1 MLVLFLMVSTPLSVA
16 ITATAEGSDEAPA
29 ITVLETSSLSEV
41 ERLELAAS
49 HWSAMP
55 HASTVTT
62 QLMASTGMIHLALGS
77 FDPLLGG
84 GPEVPATLVRE
95 HDASHTGMAIVQL
108 HQPDGTVLSE
118 LVVKHDL
125 TVLDV
130 LHDEAWLVRLA
141 ENGKTSFADLRA
153 EDAVRWVGQHQPGW
167 RLAPSLLTQPAS
179 YKALAV
185 VPTPDLGV
193 GGYAVL
199 ATDMVQYGA
208 VEASCDAWMCLAV
221 VDATSARSLVHHLA
235 HDGRVLW
242 TEPTSELRVHNA
254 LAWSIAGVQN
264 VANNATFTLD
274 GSGEMIAIADTGL
287 DRNHPD
293 LTGRVAAT

>member
-1 MLVLFLMVSTPLSVA
+1 MV
-16 ITATAEGSDEAPA
+16 GS
-29 ITVLETSSLSEV
+29 
-41 ERLELAAS
+41 AS
-49 HWSAMP
+49 
-55 HASTVTT
+55 
-62 QLMASTGMIHLALGS
+62 
-77 FDPLLGG
+77 
-84 GPEVPATLVRE
+84 
-95 HDASHTGMAIVQL
+95 
-108 HQPDGTVLSE
+108 
-118 LVVKHDL
+118 
-125 TVLDV
+125 
-130 LHDEAWLVRLA
+130 
-141 ENGKTSFADLRA
+141 ENGKTSIADLQA

-167 RLAPSLLTQPAS
+167 RLAPLGDSTS
-179 YKALAV
+179 RHKALAV

-193 GGYAVL
+193 GGYAGL

-221 VDATSARSLVHHLA
+221 VDATSARTLVHHLA

-293 LTGRVAAT
+293 LTGRVAATYTHLVWTRHLLIQTAVMAPTLQCRSWATARGMQTPEAWPLQPTS

>member
-95 HDASHTGMAIVQL
+95 H
-108 HQPDGTVLSE
+108 
-118 LVVKHDL
+118 
-125 TVLDV
+125 
-130 LHDEAWLVRLA
+130 
-141 ENGKTSFADLRA
+141 EN
-153 EDAVRWVGQHQPGW
+153 W
-167 RLAPSLLTQPAS
+167 
-179 YKALAV
+179 
-185 VPTPDLGV
+185 
-193 GGYAVL
+193 
-199 ATDMVQYGA
+199 
-208 VEASCDAWMCLAV
+208 
-221 VDATSARSLVHHLA
+221 
-235 HDGRVLW
+235 
-242 TEPTSELRVHNA
+242 
-254 LAWSIAGVQN
+254 I
-264 VANNATFTLD
+264 
-274 GSGEMIAIADTGL
+274 
-287 DRNHPD
+287 
-293 LTGRVAAT
+293 